1 MNIQRELVT
10 DPTAWQNTLAAL
22 DNQQLLQTWTWG
34 DFKSRHGWCPWRLRW
49 HQNGR
54 VVAAC
59 QVLQRQERRFGV
71 STSLLYTARGPVLDW
86 QNQALWAAVTADLQR
101 FSHEKRVL
109 MLKMDAGLTIA
120 TGVPGDPEQ
129 PYQPLLAATENCA
142 HLQQHGW
149 RYSTH
154 QIQFPN
160 TVLLD
165 LQKTQDLL
173 LQQFKQKTRYNIRLA
188 AKKGVTVRTGDANDF
203 ETCYQLYAET
213 AQRDRFLIR
222 QPAYYQDAWQALWQA
237 GLCQPFLA
245 EVAGQT
251 VAAIIV
257 TLTGKTATYM
267 YGMSTDGPHRALM
280 PNYLLQWEAICWA
293 QQRGCLGYDF
303 WGAPTHFSE
312 TDPLWGVWRFK
323 AGFCGEVVH
332 TLGAWDYPT
341 QKLSYWVYQT
351 VLPNLKN
358 VWEYTKH
365 LMAKNTYILGVNSG
379 IIAN

>member
-1 MNIQRELVT
+1 MIIQRELVT
-10 DPTAWQNTLAAL
+10 DPTAWQDTLAAL

-34 DFKSRHGWCPWRLRW
+34 DFKSRHGWHPWRLRW

-54 VVAAC
+54 AVAAC
-59 QVLQRQERRFGV
+59 QVLQRQERRFGLR
-71 STSLLYTARGPVLDW
+71 TSLLYTARGPVIDW
-86 QNQALWAAVTADLQR
+86 QNQALWAAVISDLQT
-101 FSHEKRVL
+101 FSKEKQAM

-129 PYQPLLAATENCA
+129 PYQPLLTATENCA

-149 RYSTH
+149 RYSTN

-188 AKKGVTVRTGDANDF
+188 AKKGVTVRIGDANDF

-213 AQRDRFLIR
+213 AQRDGFLIR
-222 QPAYYQDAWQALWQA
+222 QPAYYQDVWQTLWQA

-293 QQRGCLGYDF
+293 QQHGYLCYDF

-341 QKLSYWVYQT
+341 QKLRYWMYQT
-351 VLPNLKN
+351 VLPIIKKRLKN
-358 VWEYTKH
+358 K
-365 LMAKNTYILGVNSG
+365 
-379 IIAN
+379 